1 MTVGGVAAGGG
12 GGEDPSQSAADA
24 PARVL
29 VVGSGFAG
37 LHTARALE
45 RTLPAGKARITLVS
59 PTDYMLYSPLLPEVA
74 AGVMD
79 PRHIVVPLAQ
89 SLRRATPVLG
99 FAVDVD
105 LERRVLTVQ
114 LPSGQTR
121 QLDWDRLVLCPG
133 SVTRDLPVP
142 GLDEYARGFKSL
154 AEALYLRDHVLQQLE
169 LADVAQTPDE
179 RAGRCTFLVVGA
191 GYAGTEFVA
200 QMQHFLAGVL
210 PRYRHLRAA
219 DVRWLLCDTADAVLP
234 ELGPALGERTLRLL
248 RGRGVEVR
256 LGTSVKQIRA
266 DAVTLSDGTDVPTR
280 TVVWTAG
287 VTASPL
293 IAATASRH
301 RLPLDKGRLK
311 VDAFLAVAGW
321 QDVWAL
327 GDGAAV
333 PDLTRPGQ
341 VTPPTAQ
348 HAQRQA
354 KTAARNVAAS
364 LGVGRPGRY
373 RHHDLGLVV
382 DLAGRDAVA
391 RPLRIPLSGLA
402 AKTVT
407 RGYHLMALPSTGN
420 RIRVAVDWLLDAVLA
435 RSAAQLGYIPEG
447 AVALP
452 AAEHTKLYQA
462 MAGTA
467 GSMALPHG
475 QHPPSAA
482 TSG

>member
-301 RLPLDKGRLK
+301 RRADPHRGVDRWGDSKPVDRGDRQPAPAPAGQGQAQGRRLSGRRR
-311 VDAFLAVAGW
+311 VAGR
-321 QDVWAL
+321 V
-327 GDGAAV
+327 GA
-333 PDLTRPGQ
+333 R
-341 VTPPTAQ
+341 
-348 HAQRQA
+348 
-354 KTAARNVAAS
+354 
-364 LGVGRPGRY
+364 
-373 RHHDLGLVV
+373 
-382 DLAGRDAVA
+382 
-391 RPLRIPLSGLA
+391 
-402 AKTVT
+402 
-407 RGYHLMALPSTGN
+407 
-420 RIRVAVDWLLDAVLA
+420 
-435 RSAAQLGYIPEG
+435 
-447 AVALP
+447 
-452 AAEHTKLYQA
+452 
-462 MAGTA
+462 
-467 GSMALPHG
+467 
-475 QHPPSAA
+475 
-482 TSG
+482 